1 MPRVLIADDNADAR
15 ELLRDHLEA
24 WGFEVLEA
32 RDGQEALISAA
43 RYLPDAILLDVQMPC
58 LDGFAVL
65 HKLREDERLSATPAL
80 AVTACVWNGTR
91 DRALRAGFDACF
103 AKPVDFPALREELH
117 RLLPAARPFRAAAK
131 GVA

>member
-1 MPRVLIADDNADAR
+1 MPTVLIADDNADGR

-32 RDGQEALISAA
+32 RDGQEALAAAA
-43 RYLPDAILLDVQMPC
+43 RYRPDAILLDVQMPR

-65 HKLREDERLSATPAL
+65 HKLREDRRLSDTPAL
-80 AVTACVWNGTR
+80 AVTACAWNGTR
-91 DRALRAGFDACF
+91 DRALQAGFIACF
-103 AKPVDFPALREELH
+103 AKPVDFRALRDELE
-117 RLLPAARPFRAAAK
+117 RLLPAAPSFRAAAK

>member
-1 MPRVLIADDNADAR
+1 MPTVLIADDNADGR

-32 RDGQEALISAA
+32 RDGHEALISAA
-43 RYLPDAILLDVQMPC
+43 RYLPDAILLDVQMPR

-65 HKLREDERLSATPAL
+65 RKLREDGRLSATPAL
-80 AVTACVWNGTR
+80 AVTACAWNGTR
-91 DRALRAGFDACF
+91 DRALQAGFNACF
-103 AKPVDFPALREELH
+103 AKPLDFRALREELD
-117 RLLPAARPFRAAAK
+117 RLLHPALSRAAAK

>member
-1 MPRVLIADDNADAR
+1 MLTVLIADDNADGR

-32 RDGQEALISAA
+32 RDGQEALINAA
-43 RYLPDAILLDVQMPC
+43 RNLPDAILLDVQMPR

-65 HKLREDERLSATPAL
+65 RKLREDGRLSATPAL
-80 AVTACVWNGTR
+80 AVTACAWNGTR
-91 DRALRAGFDACF
+91 DRALQAGFNACF
-103 AKPVDFPALREELH
+103 AKPVDFGALRDELE
-117 RLLPAARPFRAAAK
+117 RLLRGGIFRAASK